1 MNKSKCVRGIREIEI
16 RALEDDDDD
25 DEEESN
31 KEIREEIVLRVDS
44 SLFAPST
51 LKNDQL
57 KYVRHEF
64 CVYLYYT
71 HTHTYLRFEPGKDD
85 SPLELTLLTV
95 CRSSPL
101 FTPGMLNYTLDCT
114 FKQQEMLFA
123 CACVCVCV
131 YHLKFQEKTLSGTL
145 HNSMP

>member
-1 MNKSKCVRGIREIEI
+1 VSREIVNKSKCVRGIREIEI

-44 SLFAPST
+44 SLFAPSA

-71 HTHTYLRFEPGKDD
+71 HTHTHTYLRFEPGKDD
-85 SPLELTLLTV
+85 SPLELTL
-95 CRSSPL
+95 S
-101 FTPGMLNYTLDCT
+101 
-114 FKQQEMLFA
+114 
-123 CACVCVCV
+123 
-131 YHLKFQEKTLSGTL
+131 
-145 HNSMP
+145 